1 MQVLCHHI
9 YEYQKGL
16 RHLVLHTMK
25 GADRE
30 AAEKKLS
37 KYDVDYI
44 ITELS
49 NGNINVFFG
58 KEECVDVVRSFG
70 NISLNKLTVEQDFVL
85 GIMLGY
91 DRLAQCSRF
100 LKKKNKNRIPIPKKD
115 DIIEYVSSES
125 VCFKSV
131 GLA

>member
-25 GADRE
+25 GEHRS
-30 AAEKKLS
+30 AAEAKLCR
-37 KYDVDYI
+37 YDVDFL

-49 NGNINVFFG
+49 NGNINIFFG
-58 KEECVDVVRSFG
+58 KKECVDVMRSFG
-70 NISLNKLTVEQDFVL
+70 NTPLNKLSVEQDFIL

-91 DRLAQCSRF
+91 DRLAQCERYIKRTKTSQHSR
-100 LKKKNKNRIPIPKKD
+100 
-115 DIIEYVSSES
+115 
-125 VCFKSV
+125 
-131 GLA
+131 

>member
-25 GADRE
+25 GQDRE

-37 KYDVDYI
+37 KYNVDYVI
-44 ITELS
+44 QELPR
-49 NGNINVFFG
+49 NNINIFFG
-58 KEECVDVVRSFG
+58 KKECVDVVRSFG
-70 NISLNKLTVEQDFVL
+70 NIPLNQLSCEQDFML

-100 LKKKNKNRIPIPKKD
+100 LQRSEKMEKNKSFVRLDSKNGQPLT
-115 DIIEYVSSES
+115 EV
-125 VCFKSV
+125 
-131 GLA
+131 A

>member
-25 GADRE
+25 GVDRE

-37 KYDVDYI
+37 KYNVDYVI
-44 ITELS
+44 QELPR
-49 NGNINVFFG
+49 NNFNVFFG
-58 KEECVDVVRSFG
+58 KKECVDVVRSFG
-70 NISLNKLTVEQDFVL
+70 NIPLNKLTCEQDFML

-100 LKKKNKNRIPIPKKD
+100 LKRSEKLQNDKSFVRLDSKNGQPLT
-115 DIIEYVSSES
+115 EV
-125 VCFKSV
+125 
-131 GLA
+131 A

>member
-25 GADRE
+25 GVDRE
-30 AAEKKLS
+30 AAERKLS
-37 KYDVDYI
+37 KYNVDYVI
-44 ITELS
+44 QELQR
-49 NGNINVFFG
+49 NNINIFFG
-58 KEECVDVVRSFG
+58 KKECVDVVRSFK
-70 NISLNKLTVEQDFVL
+70 NIPLNELTNEQDFIL

-100 LKKKNKNRIPIPKKD
+100 LQRSDKIEKNK
-115 DIIEYVSSES
+115 SF
-125 VCFKSV
+125 VCLDSKNGKPLTEV
-131 GLA
+131 A